1 MNQTLVVG
9 IDPHRKKN
17 VLQLMDSQ
25 GQELGS
31 PLRVDNNQ
39 PGTVAL
45 VEQVVEQM
53 RQGGYER
60 LQLASEATGWYWFHL
75 FQSLSQDPLLNQWPV
90 ELYLF
95 NPRVTAKF
103 KQSYGDQDKTDPLDA
118 FVVADR
124 LRFGRDLPVPFRP
137 DDTYLPLRLLTRY
150 YFHLSH
156 SLAREKSYALAI
168 LYLKA
173 SDYTHPDKQPFANVF
188 GAASQAVLQEFASI
202 EQVAALPFDELVEF
216 IDLKGKRRFAD
227 PADNARKL
235 HQIAQ
240 DSYPLAAAFQRPVNT
255 ILSLC
260 FKQIALLEAHQKR
273 LQIAIADQLT
283 TLPHSLTTIPGIG
296 PIFAAGLIAEIGP
309 LERFN
314 FDQAKVAKF
323 AGLVWRKSSSADF
336 QAEDTPLIHNCNRY
350 LRYYF
355 CEAANA
361 VRMHDAAY
369 AAFYDRKFHEVRK
382 HQHKRAIVLTARK
395 LVRLVVRLLTTNQP
409 YRPGGVNGLS

>member
-17 VLQLMDSQ
+17 VMQLMDGQ
-25 GQELGS
+25 GQELGP
-31 PLRVDNNQ
+31 PLRVDNNR
-39 PGTVAL
+39 PGTSL
-45 VEQVVEQM
+45 FIQQVVEQM
-53 RQGGYER
+53 QRGGYER
-60 LQLASEATGWYWFHL
+60 LEVASEATGWYWFHL

-95 NPRVTAKF
+95 NPRLTAKF
-103 KQSYGDQDKTDPLDA
+103 KQSYSDQDKTDLLDA
-118 FVVADR
+118 AVVADR
-124 LRFGRDLPVPFRP
+124 LRFGRDLPVPFQP
-137 DDTYLPLRLLTRY
+137 DDIYLPLRCLTRY
-150 YFHLSH
+150 YFHITH
-156 SLAREKSYALAI
+156 NLAREKAYTLAI

-202 EQVAALPFDELVEF
+202 DQIAAMPFEDLVEF

-235 HQIAQ
+235 HQVAH
-240 DSYPLAAAFQRPVNT
+240 DSYPLPAALQPPINT
-255 ILSLC
+255 ILTLC
-260 FKQIALLEAHQKR
+260 GKHISFLEAQQKR
-273 LQIAIADQLT
+273 LQTAIADQLASVPH
-283 TLPHSLTTIPGIG
+283 TLDTIPGIG
-296 PIFAAGLIAEIGP
+296 LVFAAGLIAEIGP
-309 LERFN
+309 LDRFN

-323 AGLVWRKSSSADF
+323 AGLMWRKSGSADF
-336 QAEDTPLIHNCNRY
+336 QAEETPMIHNCNRY

-361 VRMHDAAY
+361 VRMHDVEYAAY
-369 AAFYDRKFHEVRK
+369 YDRKFHEVRK

-409 YRPGGVNGLS
+409 YRPRRL